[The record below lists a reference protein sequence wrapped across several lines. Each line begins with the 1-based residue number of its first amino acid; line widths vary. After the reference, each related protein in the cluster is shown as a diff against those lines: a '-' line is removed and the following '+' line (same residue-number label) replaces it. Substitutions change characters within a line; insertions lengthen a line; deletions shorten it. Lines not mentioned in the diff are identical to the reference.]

1 MTIRAVDPVTRRP
14 LPEGEI
20 GELAVCSYVTPGYY
34 RAPELYP
41 RCQCADRCGDRLDSG
56 RRSAHRR
63 AGSNQHYRSLKA
75 YPEAYPGLEAPADAV
90 MMIVPV
96 AEPAAALTMAA

>member
-1 MTIRAVDPVTRRP
+1 MIISTRTIGSHGAAADLAEVGAKSAARAPSSATSTGRA
-14 LPEGEI
+14 GEI
-20 GELAVCSYVTPGYY
+20 RP
-34 RAPELYP
+34 
-41 RCQCADRCGDRLDSG
+41 SG
-56 RRSAHRR
+56 HLEKPSETTVFSAI
-63 AGSNQHYRSLKA
+63 AASDNQHYRSLKA

>member
-1 MTIRAVDPVTRRP
+1 LQRRW
-14 LPEGEI
+14 EQN
-20 GELAVCSYVTPGYY
+20 
-34 RAPELYP
+34 RAPP
-41 RCQCADRCGDRLDSG
+41 ATD
-56 RRSAHRR
+56 
-63 AGSNQHYRSLKA
+63 NQHYRSLKA